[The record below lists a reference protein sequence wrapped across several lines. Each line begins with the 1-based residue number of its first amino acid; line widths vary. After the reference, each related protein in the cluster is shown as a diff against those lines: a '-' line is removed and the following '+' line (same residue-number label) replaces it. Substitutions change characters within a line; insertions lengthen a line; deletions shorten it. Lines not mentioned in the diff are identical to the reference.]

1 MAVYTTE
8 IASDKITS
16 DNPIHQRLLKAYY
29 LAQEYTRGELL
40 EVGCGE
46 GRGVEMLQ
54 KGSKSF
60 TAIDKIGEVIKRL
73 SQQYPD
79 GTFIQANIP
88 PLSELEDN
96 SFDLVV
102 SFQVIEHIKNDKL
115 FLQEIYRVLKPG
127 GIALITT
134 PNIKKTLT
142 RNPWHIRE
150 YTAPQLSSLARGIFD
165 EVSLKGITGNDT
177 VMAYYEQNK
186 KSVEKITRWD
196 ILNLQY
202 RLPACMLKIPY
213 DLLNR
218 MNRNK
223 LNQENND
230 LVSTISHEDYLLTEE
245 AEEALDLFG
254 ILKKKL
260 LVD

>member
-8 IASDKITS
+8 IASDKIAS

-29 LAQEYTRGELL
+29 LARDYTHGELL

-60 TAIDKIGEVIKRL
+60 TAIDKIGEVIERL
-73 SQQYPD
+73 SQRYPD
-79 GTFIQANIP
+79 GTFIQASIP
-88 PLSELEDN
+88 PFSALEDDR
-96 SFDLVV
+96 FDLVV

-150 YTAPQLSSLARGIFD
+150 YTAPGLSALAREIFD
-165 EVSLKGITGNDT
+165 DVTIKGITGNET

-218 MNRNK
+218 MNRNI

-230 LVSTISHEDYLLTEE
+230 LVSTISHEDYLLTDD
-245 AEEALDLFG
+245 AEGALDLFG
-254 ILKKKL
+254 IFQKKPIG
-260 LVD
+260 